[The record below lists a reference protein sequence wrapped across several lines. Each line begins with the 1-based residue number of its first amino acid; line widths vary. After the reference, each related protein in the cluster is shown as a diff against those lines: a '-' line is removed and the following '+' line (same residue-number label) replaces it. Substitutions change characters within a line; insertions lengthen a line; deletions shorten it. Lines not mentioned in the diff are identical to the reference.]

1 MHTKCYRIEKKYSQ
15 SLGRSSRVYN
25 VYICGFNALAQ
36 CSLSTK
42 HIYQCRSFIT
52 CKIICFG
59 VSITAHMQFPTD
71 QITIKV
77 QAQFGDRKL
86 RSTNTV
92 DHGWLIGRP
101 AYILLIWQIIT
112 SDYISCKL
120 YKRRRRY
127 LMDVDKRGK

>member
-15 SLGRSSRVYN
+15 SLGLVVSCLQCIYMWFQ
-25 VYICGFNALAQ
+25 CT

-86 RSTNTV
+86 RSTNTA
-92 DHGWLIGRP
+92 DHGWLNGQP